1 MAAYLA
7 TLGDSVHWGQGLA
20 HAHKLHTIVGAE
32 MRKTRP
38 DLVDHFL
45 AHSGATIG
53 VGATVK
59 RQRVHGEV
67 PIAYPTILEQVDGF
81 AGAPADAVAVLVN
94 GGINDIDVRNI
105 LNLAVSPRTLSDL
118 TVEHCDDSMRVL
130 LEAVVHRFDS
140 PATAVVV
147 TPYFP
152 ILSSRSQPFG
162 IPRLLAHEGL
172 AVPRELDLTI
182 GTNPLVAR
190 CLQFWNES
198 TVCLKRAIANVNAGM
213 SGPRIA
219 FADPGFSEN
228 NAVFAG
234 EPWLFG
240 LGRDL
245 TLPPQDE
252 VVEER
257 HQACDLAF
265 PPIDWPARE
274 QCYRAS
280 AGHPNVTGARKYA
293 EAILTALG
301 LDP

>member
-1 MAAYLA
+1 MAAYLV
-7 TLGDSVHWGQGLA
+7 TLGDSVHWGQGLL
-20 HAHKLHTIVGAE
+20 HAHKLHTLVGAG
-32 MRKTRP
+32 MRKTQP

-59 RQRVHGEV
+59 RRRVHGEV
-67 PIAYPTILEQVDGF
+67 PVPYPTILEQVDGF
-81 AGAPADAVAVLVN
+81 VGAAADVAAVLVN
-94 GGINDIDVRNI
+94 GGVNDIDIWNI
-105 LNLAVSPRTLSDL
+105 LNPAVPTRTLSDL
-118 TVEHCDDSMRVL
+118 TVEHCYDSMRAL
-130 LEAVVHRFDS
+130 LEAVVHRFDN

-147 TPYFP
+147 TPYYP
-152 ILSSRSQPFG
+152 ILSPRSQPFG

-172 AVPRELDLTI
+172 AVPSELDLTV

-198 TVCLKRAIANVNAGM
+198 TVCLKRAVTEVNAGM
-213 SGPRIA
+213 ATPRIV
-219 FADPGFSEN
+219 FADPEFTEN

-245 TLPPQDE
+245 TFPAQDE
-252 VVEER
+252 VVAER
-257 HQACDLAF
+257 HDACDLAF
-265 PPIDWPARE
+265 PPSDWPTRQ

-293 EAILTALG
+293 DAILTALC
-301 LDP
+301 LNP

>member
-1 MAAYLA
+1 MAAYLV
-7 TLGDSVHWGQGLA
+7 TLGDSVHWGQGLL

-32 MRKTRP
+32 MRKTQP

-67 PIAYPTILEQVDGF
+67 PIAYPTILEQVEGF
-81 AGAPADAVAVLVN
+81 VGAPADVTAVLVN
-94 GGINDIDVRNI
+94 GGINDIDIRNI
-105 LNLAVSPRTLSDL
+105 LNPAVSPRTLSDL
-118 TVEHCDDSMRVL
+118 TVEHCYDSMRVV
-130 LEAVVHRFDS
+130 LEAVVHGFDN

-147 TPYFP
+147 TPYYP
-152 ILSSRSQPFG
+152 ILSPRSQPFG
-162 IPRLLAHEGL
+162 IPRLLAHQGL

-198 TVCLKRAIANVNAGM
+198 TVCLKRAIAEVNAAM
-213 SGPRIA
+213 AIPRIA
-219 FADPGFSEN
+219 FADPGFTEN

-252 VVEER
+252 VIGER
-257 HQACDLAF
+257 HHACDLAF
-265 PPIDWPARE
+265 PPIDWPTRE

-293 EAILTALG
+293 DAILTALG
-301 LDP
+301 LNP